1 MLLHIRLLLFVWNA
15 VGFGA
20 CAYLLFRECAGGVR
34 IWGGVRTA
42 LLVLDVAL
50 IYVVDVRL
58 EPLMPPVSDLPL
70 AIRDAF
76 NFAVPPLIVD
86 MFFQEERKTLRRIAW

>member
-15 VGFGA
+15 LGFGA

-50 IYVVDVRL
+50 IYVADVRL

-76 NFAVPPLIVD
+76 NFAVPPLIVRS
-86 MFFQEERKTLRRIAW
+86 EERRVGKECRSRW